1 MTSIWHANSRLCKL
15 RREMRLAKR
24 PAEMAC
30 VGMHPP
36 SSRLQRGGRC
46 AQQHGLF
53 CGPGIA
59 PGGPGQDRLGSGQVK
74 LLCWVAVVAGHVG
87 SEALLG
93 AEEAAKG

>member
-15 RREMRLAKR
+15 RRETRLAKR

-36 SSRLQRGGRC
+36 SSGLQRGGRC
-46 AQQHGLF
+46 AQQPGLF

-59 PGGPGQDRLGSGQVK
+59 PRGTWARPAGERAGLSFS
-74 LLCWVAVVAGHVG
+74 WVAVAAGHIG
-87 SEALLG
+87 SEALPG